1 MGLMTSME
9 QMICIDAR
17 HIWHPYEAV
26 PSRSPILPV
35 VAAKG
40 VRLELANGEY
50 LIDGMSSW
58 WAAIHGYNNP
68 ILNQAVVEQTQRMAH
83 VMFGGLTHP
92 SAVTL
97 TERLLSLVPEGI
109 EHAFYCDSGSVAVE
123 VAIKMALQYWMGLGV
138 PTKKRLLTVRGGY
151 HGDTFAAMSVCDP
164 ETGMHHLF
172 GDVLPRQIFAE
183 RPGPSF
189 GEPFEDHYMDS
200 VNACLESHSD
210 EIAAIII
217 EPVVQGAGGM
227 HFYSPEYVSRL
238 RALCDAYEVLLIAD
252 EIATGF
258 GRSGAFFA
266 VDHAG
271 ICPDILC
278 LGKAMTGGYVSMA
291 ATLCTDAVAQGVC
304 AAPPG
309 ALLHGPTFMGN
320 PLASAVAV
328 ASIDLLTSQP
338 WRSTVD
344 HIHTV
349 LWEELQNARDLPGVA
364 DVRALGAIG
373 VIELTEPV
381 PIDVAH
387 AVLLEQGVWLRP
399 FGRLL
404 YTMPP
409 YITDDADLH
418 AICAA
423 MITIATRM
431 QET

>member
-1 MGLMTSME
+1 
-9 QMICIDAR
+9 
-17 HIWHPYEAV
+17 
-26 PSRSPILPV
+26 
-35 VAAKG
+35 
-40 VRLELANGEY
+40 
-50 LIDGMSSW
+50 
-58 WAAIHGYNNP
+58 
-68 ILNQAVVEQTQRMAH
+68 
-83 VMFGGLTHP
+83 
-92 SAVTL
+92 
-97 TERLLSLVPEGI
+97 
-109 EHAFYCDSGSVAVE
+109 
-123 VAIKMALQYWMGLGV
+123 MGLGV

-183 RPGPSF
+183 RPGPGF

-200 VNACLESHSD
+200 VTACLESYAE

-227 HFYSPEYVSRL
+227 HFYNPEYLSRL

-258 GRSGAFFA
+258 GRSGALFA

-291 ATLCTDAVAQGVC
+291 ATLCTDEVAQCVC

-309 ALLHGPTFMGN
+309 VLLHGPTFMGN

-344 HIHTV
+344 HIHGV
-349 LWEELQNARDLPGVA
+349 LWEELQMARDLPGVA
-364 DVRALGAIG
+364 DVRTVGAIG
-373 VIELTEPV
+373 VVEMTEPV
-381 PIDVAH
+381 PIEVTH
-387 AVLLEQGVWLRP
+387 TVVLEQGVWLRP
-399 FGRLL
+399 FGRLI

-409 YITDDADLH
+409 YITGDADLR

-423 MITIATRM
+423 MITIAIRM
-431 QET
+431 QQP